1 MFLYHQGKISSCLQG
16 WKKEYILYIYL
27 YVYNTVN
34 EETFNQEQDLY
45 NLQESEWKGTGE
57 AGVGRS
63 GRYPSLPLL
72 FPPFSLPPPSKY
84 LWSRRWSTF
93 TRTNHNRVLVKSND
107 LGKGVQKRLLTDG
120 EGFCGTPGS

>member
-1 MFLYHQGKISSCLQG
+1 M
-16 WKKEYILYIYL
+16 ER
-27 YVYNTVN
+27 
-34 EETFNQEQDLY
+34 E
-45 NLQESEWKGTGE
+45 GE
-57 AGVGRS
+57 AGLGRS

>member
-1 MFLYHQGKISSCLQG
+1 MAMFLYHQGKISSCLQG

-45 NLQESEWKGTGE
+45 NLQESEWKGT
-57 AGVGRS
+57 
-63 GRYPSLPLL
+63 
-72 FPPFSLPPPSKY
+72 
-84 LWSRRWSTF
+84 
-93 TRTNHNRVLVKSND
+93 
-107 LGKGVQKRLLTDG
+107 VQKRLLTDG